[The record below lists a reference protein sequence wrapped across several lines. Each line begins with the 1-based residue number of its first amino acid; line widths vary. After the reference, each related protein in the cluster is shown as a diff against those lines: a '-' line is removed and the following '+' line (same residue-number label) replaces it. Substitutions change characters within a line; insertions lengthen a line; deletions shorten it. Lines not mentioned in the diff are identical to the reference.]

1 MNVIKVVILLA
12 GILSLM
18 PILTNASSDDCL
30 SHAELIETD
39 SRELTAESACDDI
52 GRAYVMG
59 IKGTPIR
66 LPNEES
72 FGEVSYYFLTR
83 TYLFILSYADSERDQ
98 RSAYS
103 HLLIASVH
111 LQDNEDLLLA
121 GPPLT
126 SNARTQLYLTFILNE
141 FWRLNTLGQ
150 RDAETLRDTTIRL
163 MNNRALSGFEVSCFV
178 KSDIPTLPIEQVFG
192 SAQYAACLAGN

>member
-1 MNVIKVVILLA
+1 MNVIKVAILLA

-18 PILTNASSDDCL
+18 PILTKAASDDCL

-59 IKGTPIR
+59 VKGTPIR

-83 TYLFILSYADSERDQ
+83 TYLFILSYADSARDQ
-98 RSAYS
+98 RSAYG
-103 HLLIASVH
+103 LLPAEVGGFGAS
-111 LQDNEDLLLA
+111 
-121 GPPLT
+121 
-126 SNARTQLYLTFILNE
+126 TFIKGLTKVAASTSVG
-141 FWRLNTLGQ
+141 L
-150 RDAETLRDTTIRL
+150 I
-163 MNNRALSGFEVSCFV
+163 SGIY
-178 KSDIPTLPIEQVFG
+178 DITGGGGVRRI
-192 SAQYAACLAGN
+192 SK